1 MFQKTKIEKIDAEGS
16 GDDPLSFFAF
26 RDMDMYLLYIG
37 SNAGRIPERD
47 FFFTQHNSNY
57 VVLER

>member
-26 RDMDMYLLYIG
+26 RDLDMYLLYIG
-37 SNAGRIPERD
+37 SNAGRIVYGKP
-47 FFFTQHNSNY
+47 
-57 VVLER
+57 